1 MIKRAEQI
9 GVLVALAFL
18 LLPVAESLAAQA
30 GRSAPGTQ
38 AGSRAAVGQPS
49 APKVAILPF
58 QINAGPEQERLNDE
72 LPAMLEQRLAARGI
86 AVVPERE
93 ASARM
98 RRDRITT
105 LDIATA
111 RSLARSL
118 GATAAVYGSYSQVGN
133 AFSIDA
139 RYVEIGG
146 DGLVRPLFVEKDD
159 AIELLPAVDELA
171 TRISNEVKRRE
182 MIAGIEVR
190 GTRVLDPDV
199 VLMRVN
205 TRKGDAVDVNAIDQE
220 LKRIWDLGYFS
231 DVSAAIEP
239 RPDGLHLVY
248 AVREKPRIESIV
260 VEGNSDIDAD
270 DIIAAMSTRTGSV
283 LNEKLLAEDLLKIR
297 EVFRKEGYYLGTVEH
312 RIDTRQGGTSAALVL
327 TVNEGNKLYIKD
339 VRVEGARQ
347 VPESDVKGELFLSER
362 GWLSWITGTGILREE
377 MLDRDSAA
385 IGAYYMNLGYMD
397 IAVGAPKI
405 DYAEDGIT
413 VTFPISEGERY
424 RMGEVKF
431 AGDLIDTDDTLRK
444 VTLLD
449 DVARNN
455 GYFSLSTMQDD
466 TKNLTAFYAEYGY
479 AFAEVN
485 AIPEKRE
492 DGGPVVDIIYEA
504 QKKQKVY
511 IRRAVIEGNVR
522 TRDNVILR
530 ELRLTDGDMF
540 MGSKLQQS
548 IRRLNRIDY
557 FEVAESELVP
567 TGKEEEVDL
576 KITVKEKSTGAIMGG
591 FGYST
596 YSQFGVT
603 GTIME
608 KNLFGKG
615 YYAAFQAYFSSRYTA
630 YQFTFANPRVN
641 DSDLSM
647 SVDLYN
653 TEQDYYDYVKD
664 TTGGRLRFGYPLGE
678 YTSFGWGYRLD
689 RYRLYDFDDDAS
701 QIIRQYDGRR
711 WSSVGSLSITR
722 NTTDRYQPTTG
733 TINRLTFDYGGN
745 FFGGDDDFMAFT
757 AEHQSYYELRQHHIL
772 HMRLKGGVV
781 LENGSDDIPVFERF
795 WMGGMDSVRG
805 YRARDIVPR
814 DPRTGDRIGG
824 TRMAFANFEYLWTVA
839 PQLGVNIVPF
849 FDIGVNIDADHSY
862 NWDDEIFRAVGMELR
877 WRSPMG
883 DLRFA
888 YGYPLDE
895 DRKGNRDGRFEF
907 SIGQFF

>member
-1 MIKRAEQI
+1 MIKRAKQI
-9 GVLVALAFL
+9 CVLTMLAFL
-18 LLPVAESLAAQA
+18 LLPATESFAAQA
-30 GRSAPGTQ
+30 RRSAPKAQPQ
-38 AGSRAAVGQPS
+38 AAPAQP
-49 APKVAILPF
+49 AGPKVVILPF
-58 QINAGPEQERLNDE
+58 QINAGPDQDRLNDE

-105 LDIATA
+105 LDLSTA
-111 RSLARSL
+111 RTLAKNL

-139 RYVEIGG
+139 RYVELGE
-146 DGLVRPLFVEKDD
+146 DGLVRPMFVEKDD

-171 TRISNEVKRRE
+171 TRINNEVKRRE
-182 MIAGIEVR
+182 MIGGVEVR

-205 TRKGDAVDVNAIDQE
+205 TRKGDAVDVNAIDLE

-231 DVSAAIEP
+231 DVNAAIEP
-239 RPDGLHLVY
+239 RPEGLYLVY
-248 AVREKPRIESIV
+248 TVQEKPRIESIV
-260 VEGNSDIDAD
+260 VEGNSDIDAE

-283 LNEKLLAEDLLKIR
+283 LNEKLLAEDLGKIR

-312 RIDTRQGGTSAALVL
+312 RIDTRQGGSSAALVL
-327 TVNEGNKLYIKD
+327 TVNEGNKLYIKA
-339 VRVEGARQ
+339 VRVEGAKE
-347 VPESDVKGELFLSER
+347 VSESDVKGELFLSER
-362 GWLSWITGTGILREE
+362 GWFSWITGSGILREE

-385 IGAYYMNLGYMD
+385 IGSYYMNQGYMD
-397 IAVGAPKI
+397 IAVGAPKV

-413 VTFPISEGERY
+413 VTFPISEGSRY
-424 RMGEVKF
+424 RLGEIKYS
-431 AGDLIDTDDTLRK
+431 GDLIDTDDALRN

-449 DVARNN
+449 DIAKDN
-455 GYFSLSTMQDD
+455 GFFSLSTMQED
-466 TKNLTAFYAEYGY
+466 TKSLTSFYAEYGY

-485 AIPEKRE
+485 AIPEKRGDE
-492 DGGPVVDIIYEA
+492 DHVVDITYEV

-511 IRRAVIEGNVR
+511 IRRAVIEGNFR

-540 MGSKLQQS
+540 VGSKLQQS
-548 IRRLNRIDY
+548 IRRLNRLDF
-557 FEVAESELVP
+557 FENAESELVP
-567 TGKEEEVDL
+567 TGKDEEVDL
-576 KITVKEKSTGAIMGG
+576 KIKVKEKSTGAIMGG

-615 YYAAFQAYFSSRYTA
+615 YYAGFQAYFSDRYTS
-630 YQFTFANPRVN
+630 YQLTFANPRVN
-641 DSDLSM
+641 DTDLAISF
-647 SVDLYN
+647 DLYN
-653 TEQDYYDYVKD
+653 TEQDYYDYEKD
-664 TTGGRLRFGYPLGE
+664 TTGGRIRFGYPIGE
-678 YTSFGWGYRLD
+678 YTTLGWGYRLD
-689 RYRLYDFDDDAS
+689 RYRLYDFDDEAS
-701 QIIRQYDGRR
+701 QIIKEYDGRR
-711 WSSVGSLSITR
+711 WSSVGSLSIAR

-733 TINRLTFDYGGN
+733 TINRLAFDYGGN

-757 AEHQSYYELRQHHIL
+757 AEHQTYYELRQHHIL

-781 LENGSDDIPVFERF
+781 FENGSDEIPVFERF

-824 TRMAFANFEYLWTVA
+824 TRMAFANFEYLWTIA

-849 FDIGVNIDADHSY
+849 FDIGVNVDADHSY
-862 NWDDEIFRAVGMELR
+862 EWDDEIFRSVGMELR

-888 YGYPLDE
+888 YGFPLDE

-907 SIGQFF
+907 SVGQFF